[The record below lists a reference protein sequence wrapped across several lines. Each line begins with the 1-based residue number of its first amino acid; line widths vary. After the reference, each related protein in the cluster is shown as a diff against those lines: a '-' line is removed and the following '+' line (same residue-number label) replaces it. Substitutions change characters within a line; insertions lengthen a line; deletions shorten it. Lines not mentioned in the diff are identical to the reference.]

1 MHPRALAAGPALAQK
16 IHAMP
21 RCRVLVPLLALACL
35 SACKADDGIDS
46 GLPASKPAAEL
57 QPDEQTQL
65 CEGRARL
72 HQRPPRRGRHQA
84 LPVQP
89 PRASASPSPPTR
101 AVAAC
106 VEARDT
112 CIATPD
118 EDPEPNP
125 EPESTTCEIGIDWAT
140 CTATVDEL
148 EACFTEYTD
157 QGADALNSFS
167 CDRMAEYVKE
177 LPTYDPS
184 ILDPGPA
191 CQSAQAKCPSL
202 ELGVDDDEAMG
213 SGEI

>member
-1 MHPRALAAGPALAQK
+1 
-16 IHAMP
+16 MP

-65 CEGRARL
+65 CEAVLDYTSDRL
-72 HQRPPRRGRHQA
+72 GEDDIKRFQCTAEGIGVSLATDQ
-84 LPVQP
+84 
-89 PRASASPSPPTR
+89 T
-101 AVAAC
+101 VAAC

-125 EPESTTCEIGIDWAT
+125 EPESTTCEINIDWAT

>member
-1 MHPRALAAGPALAQK
+1 
-16 IHAMP
+16 MP

-65 CEGRARL
+65 CEAVRDYSSDRL
-72 HQRPPRRGRHQA
+72 GADDIKRFQCTGEGIGFSLATDQT
-84 LPVQP
+84 V
-89 PRASASPSPPTR
+89 ASCAKTR
-101 AVAAC
+101 DA
-106 VEARDT
+106 
-112 CIATPD
+112 CIAMPD

-202 ELGVDDDEAMG
+202 EFGVDDDEEEMG
-213 SGEI
+213 VGET